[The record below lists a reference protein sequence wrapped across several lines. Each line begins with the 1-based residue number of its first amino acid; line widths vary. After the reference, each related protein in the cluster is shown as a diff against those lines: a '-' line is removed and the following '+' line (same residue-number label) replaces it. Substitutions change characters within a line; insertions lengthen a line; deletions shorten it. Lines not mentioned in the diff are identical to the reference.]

1 MGFIEKVIEEIEKA
15 LEARL
20 FNIGLITTLTLP
32 DIICQSISDTETTST
47 AYINWFNEYVSKFF
61 KNDIQ
66 NNTLLNGNDCYSL
79 RCSVLHKGT
88 TDITTQRK
96 RKDLENVI
104 VLASHNPGL
113 FIFKEFEDE
122 KYLRIDISVL
132 FKNIVY
138 GYLGWKRQLSP
149 HLLEKY
155 NSYNTID
162 ICEIN
167 VESIDIF
174 KKIGEGI
181 QERSKVKFN

>member
-15 LEARL
+15 LESKL
-20 FNIGLITTLTLP
+20 YNIGLISILTLP
-32 DIICQSISDTETTST
+32 DIICQSISDTDTNSKT
-47 AYINWFNEYVSKFF
+47 YINWFDEYVSKFF
-61 KNDIQ
+61 SKDVL

-88 TDITTQRK
+88 TDITVQRK
-96 RKDLENVI
+96 RKNLENFI
-104 VLASHNPGL
+104 VFASHNPKL

-138 GYLGWKRQLSP
+138 GYMDWKRQLSP
-149 HLLEKY
+149 DLLKKFNLY
-155 NSYNTID
+155 NSID
-162 ICEIN
+162 ISEIN
-167 VESIDIF
+167 VETIDILN
-174 KKIGEGI
+174 KVGEEI